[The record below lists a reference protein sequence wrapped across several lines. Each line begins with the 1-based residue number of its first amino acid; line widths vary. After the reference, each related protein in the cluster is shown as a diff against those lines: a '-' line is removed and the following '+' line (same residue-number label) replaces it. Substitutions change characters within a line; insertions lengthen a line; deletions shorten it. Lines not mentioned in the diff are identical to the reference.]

1 MIGPKMQ
8 ISGRYG
14 PHAPL
19 GLGGE
24 RLRFVVGG
32 SGHNDLV
39 SMDVCGACCGSCKLR
54 LFLCLLLDFSYLLPL
69 LRGC

>member
-14 PHAPL
+14 PHSPL

-24 RLRFVVGG
+24 SLRLVVGS

-39 SMDVCGACCGSCKLR
+39 SMDVCGACRRSCEL
-54 LFLCLLLDFSYLLPL
+54 
-69 LRGC
+69 